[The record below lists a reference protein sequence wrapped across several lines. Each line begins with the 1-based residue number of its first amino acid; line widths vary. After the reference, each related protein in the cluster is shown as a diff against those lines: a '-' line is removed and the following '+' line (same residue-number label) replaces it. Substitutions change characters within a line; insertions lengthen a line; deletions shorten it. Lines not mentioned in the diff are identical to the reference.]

1 MLRGT
6 IQTIPTNAL
15 RPNPWNPNEQS
26 PLTFEKEKA
35 SIEKIGFVTVPV
47 VREAGDGSFEILD
60 GEHRWKAVSESG
72 GTSITVNNLGE
83 VDDAEAKLITELL
96 NSLKGENDPI
106 KHQAMLEEMLAARPE
121 FRDLLSYTPQHL
133 DNLLNPSFDWD
144 SLSTKD
150 PGPPTKNGDTFG
162 AVLNVK
168 MSEEQLEVCQRA
180 IAAAKDAGDCETDAR
195 AMELICAEFLSGR

>member
-6 IQTIPTNAL
+6 IQTIPIDKL
-15 RPNPWNPNEQS
+15 KPNPWNPNQQS
-26 PLTFEKEKA
+26 DLVFEKEKS
-35 SIEKIGFVTVPV
+35 SIQTIGFVTVPI
-47 VREAGDGSFEILD
+47 VRESPGGFEILD
-60 GEHRWKAVSESG
+60 GEHRWKAISEIG
-72 GTSITVNNLGE
+72 GKDITVNNLGT

-96 NSLKGENDPI
+96 NSLKGINDPI
-106 KHQAMLEEMLAARPE
+106 RHQAMLAEMLEQMPE
-121 FRDLLSYTPQHL
+121 YRDLLPYTPEHL
-133 DNLLNPSFDWD
+133 ESLLNPSFDWD

-150 PGPPTKNGDTFG
+150 PSDKAPAESFG

-180 IAAAKDAGDCETDAR
+180 IAAAKDTGDCETDAR